1 MRNKLYNDHYCMLCV
16 GLICDSSTIIIII
29 DAYIIF
35 VWMFDMTGGVTN

>member
-16 GLICDSSTIIIII
+16 GFICDSSTIIII